1 MCIFIPV
8 YQTYSC
14 IFLHLLF
21 KISISIVRGAL
32 SMNKAEGWGSAG
44 LSDVALSHNLRKHK
58 PAYCT
63 HSILNYLQPHTA
75 LSAIL
80 NTFCTC
86 VSSST
91 SPYSVPFKV

>member
-1 MCIFIPV
+1 MCICISK

-32 SMNKAEGWGSAG
+32 SMNKAEGRGSAG

-63 HSILNYLQPHTA
+63 HSILNYLQPHNA
-75 LSAIL
+75 LNAFHFVRVFHLQQVL
-80 NTFCTC
+80 N
-86 VSSST
+86 
-91 SPYSVPFKV
+91 SVRCIT